1 MWRLS
6 TSGRVCVVAV
16 MSVLLIGCEF
26 APDCTVEDA
35 DGASNGRTG
44 RVGQA
49 YTAGC
54 LVLYDKELLLV
65 EAMGKWGPPGGT
77 VRSGESSQCGAER
90 ETWEE
95 TNVAV
100 SVQSTAA
107 VFQNGFHL
115 YWCSPVGKPHP
126 KVRAPLEV
134 SDVGFFSTQEFQG
147 LKWRY
152 PDQAR
157 ELRRLVNERLR
168 R

>member
-6 TSGRVCVVAV
+6 TSGRVCVVSV

-77 VRSGESSQCGAER
+77 VRSGESSQCGAE
-90 ETWEE
+90 
-95 TNVAV
+95 A
-100 SVQSTAA
+100 
-107 VFQNGFHL
+107 L
-115 YWCSPVGKPHP
+115 
-126 KVRAPLEV
+126 
-134 SDVGFFSTQEFQG
+134 
-147 LKWRY
+147 
-152 PDQAR
+152 
-157 ELRRLVNERLR
+157 
-168 R
+168 

>member
-1 MWRLS
+1 MRIRTRLYL
-6 TSGRVCVVAV
+6 R
-16 MSVLLIGCEF
+16 GCQ
-26 APDCTVEDA
+26 
-35 DGASNGRTG
+35 GKTG
-44 RVGQA
+44 RVDQA

-54 LVLYDKELLLV
+54 LVLYDKEVLLV

-100 SVQSTAA
+100 SVQGTAA

-115 YWCSPVGKPHP
+115 YWCSPVGKPDP

-134 SDVGFFSTQEFQG
+134 SNVDFFSTEEFAN
-147 LKWRY
+147 LRWRY
-152 PDQAR
+152 PDQATEFSR
-157 ELRRLVNERLR
+157 MVNKRLR